1 MVKAF
6 HIQSTLTDRYQTTI
20 PAPIRKALHLG
31 KHDKIEYTI
40 EESGK
45 VILSRSH
52 DDPVLSEFLSLLAK
66 DLQKQTEHV
75 QIVSSSLLSRA
86 KSLVADVEVDL
97 ESPLSDEDN

>member
-1 MVKAF
+1 MTKAF
-6 HIQSTLTDRYQTTI
+6 HTQSTLTDRYQTTI
-20 PAPIRKALHLG
+20 PAPIRQALHLG

-66 DLQKQTEHV
+66 DIQKHPKHV
-75 QIVSSSLLSRA
+75 QMVSPSLLSRA
-86 KSLVADVEVDL
+86 KSLVADMEIDL
-97 ESPLSDEDN
+97 DSPLSDEDN